1 MNVARNPRY
10 KARAEVDLLEALA
23 IVNGKHL
30 CRLLYVILSD
40 SRYGWHKA
48 KGKEFLNKLVENAEY
63 IESEGDQE
71 VRAYRL
77 ESMLKDVSYIDYR
90 RAESVLSCQEGFE
103 KGENKFI
110 YIDRSCR
117 KLLVENI
124 ILMLL
129 TLHYDFGF
137 HEKRILRIMTEWS
150 KCGKADCMEWVEKR
164 LKVNIKESPRSELY
178 EKLEASTPKK
188 QRTTLQE
195 QKQMKAQLEAFRA
208 WTADNTE
215 GVV

>member
-10 KARAEVDLLEALA
+10 KARAEVDLLKALA

-48 KGKEFLNKLVENAEY
+48 NGKEFLNKLVENAEY

-129 TLHYDFGF
+129 TLHFDFGF

-150 KCGKADCMEWVEKR
+150 KCGKTDCMEWVEKR

-178 EKLEASTPKK
+178 EKLEATTPKK
-188 QRTTLQE
+188 KRTTLQE
-195 QKQMKAQLEAFRA
+195 QKQAKAGLEAFRR
-208 WTADNTE
+208 WTEDNTE
-215 GVV
+215 VV